1 MLENQALSNWPFF
14 TWLLE
19 PFALWYSHA
28 LPNHDV
34 PNYLAWHAR
43 VMVLAWGILA
53 PVGAVTARYWKIW
66 PGQQWPK
73 QTDHKGWW
81 HTHRFC
87 QWVAAILTLVGVY
100 LIVNT
105 TGSLTTLGGRVS
117 QYGQSAGAQFH
128 FWVGIILVLASS
140 AQVLSALLRGSKGGP
155 TEPQLR
161 GDHFDMT
168 LHRRRFEA
176 FHKTLGWLAII
187 GAIAVI
193 IVGLNMLQAPRWMWL
208 ALSLWWTTLI
218 VLSLHWQRKGQCIDT
233 YQTIWGA
240 DPNLP
245 GLAFKPTGWG
255 VRRIF
260 LSKETKA

>member
-1 MLENQALSNWPFF
+1 MLETHPLAAWPLLA
-14 TWLLE
+14 WLFE
-19 PFALWYSHA
+19 PFVLWSKQQI
-28 LPNHDV
+28 LSQEI

-43 VMVLAWGILA
+43 VMVLAWGIFA
-53 PVGAVTARYWKIW
+53 PVGAVGARYWKIW
-66 PGQQWPK
+66 PGQHWPQ

-81 HTHRFC
+81 HLHRFC
-87 QWVAAILTLVGVY
+87 QWVAAALTLLGVY
-100 LIVNT
+100 LIVSA
-105 TGSLTTLGGRVS
+105 TGSLSTLGSRVS
-117 QYGQSAGAQFH
+117 QYGESSGAQFH
-128 FWVGIILVLASS
+128 FWVGLVLVVAAG

-168 LHRRRFEA
+168 LHRRRFEL
-176 FHKTLGWLAII
+176 FHKSLGWLAIF

-193 IVGLNMLQAPRWMWL
+193 IVGLNMVHAPRWMWL
-208 ALSLWWTTLI
+208 TLGLWWTVLI
-218 VLSLHWQRKGQCIDT
+218 VLSVHWQHKGQCIDT

-245 GLAFKPTGWG
+245 GLTIKPTGWG